1 MECPNL
7 LNIKGCDRGIDARL
21 PPEVFL
27 RPADMDDCQLI
38 WEWAND
44 PEVRRQSFSTEYI
57 PWEKHVVWY
66 RNIMSS
72 PDCDLFIV
80 CNSGNEPIGQVRFE
94 CSKESA
100 VISGSVDKRHR
111 NLRFASAVIKGAC
124 CRVFNEREVK
134 IINAYVKPGNTMTV
148 KLLERAGFVLQDSDA
163 HRSGNLNRLHFTLI
177 TTSVYSGTIVR

>member
-1 MECPNL
+1 MECTNL
-7 LNIKGCDRGIDARL
+7 LNTKGCDRGLADRL

-44 PEVRRQSFSTEYI
+44 PDVRRQSFSTEYI
-57 PWEKHVVWY
+57 PWEEHVAWY
-66 RNIMSS
+66 RNVMAS

-124 CRVFNEREVK
+124 CRVFNERRISE
-134 IINAYVKPGNTMTV
+134 INAYVRPENKMSV
-148 KLLERAGFVLQDSDA
+148 KLLERAGFVLQDTDDQKC
-163 HRSGNLNRLHFTLI
+163 GNSNRLHLMLSPV
-177 TTSVYSGTIVR
+177 SVG